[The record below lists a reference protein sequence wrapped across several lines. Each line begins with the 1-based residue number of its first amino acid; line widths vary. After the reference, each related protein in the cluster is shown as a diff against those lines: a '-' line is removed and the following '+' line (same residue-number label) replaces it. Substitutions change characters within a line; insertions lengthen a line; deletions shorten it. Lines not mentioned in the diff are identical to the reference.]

1 MVLCI
6 VPQWHLIQDPYQRE
20 LFLFGQFRHMQF
32 YEFKSILTDFR
43 CGGYRILGD
52 IICDYDDFYRKR
64 GVKQARLR
72 REDDSADLRAMLNG
86 EDILYRSNYKAEIR
100 HRCRELIDK
109 RLEKNL
115 ALRCAVA
122 LGKRKF
128 ALDVLSMEV
137 YENALERTEQ

>member
-1 MVLCI
+1 
-6 VPQWHLIQDPYQRE
+6 
-20 LFLFGQFRHMQF
+20 
-32 YEFKSILTDFR
+32 
-43 CGGYRILGD
+43 
-52 IICDYDDFYRKR
+52 
-64 GVKQARLR
+64 
-72 REDDSADLRAMLNG
+72 MLNG

-100 HRCRELIDK
+100 HRLRELIDK

>member
-1 MVLCI
+1 MSFFDLL
-6 VPQWHLIQDPYQRE
+6 P
-20 LFLFGQFRHMQF
+20 
-32 YEFKSILTDFR
+32 ILTDFR
-43 CGGYRILGD
+43 CGGYRIFGD

-72 REDDSADLRAMLNG
+72 REDDSTNLRTMLDG

-115 ALRCAVA
+115 ALRCAIA